1 MPDLGGAAQESR
13 LPRSPNPV
21 NIQETLMAAALPAW
35 LIGVPFIIAIVDWL
49 STPKH

>member
-1 MPDLGGAAQESR
+1 
-13 LPRSPNPV
+13 
-21 NIQETLMAAALPAW
+21 MAAALPAW